1 MTKYDDLFN
10 SLMER
15 TIISSS
21 MNYENYGNR
30 TDKELKDE
38 LKDLKSQDSK
48 YFRADKNKKS
58 EDIKKEIDKRKAKD
72 K

>member
-21 MNYENYGNR
+21 LNYENYSNR
-30 TDKELKDE
+30 TDQELKDE
-38 LKDLKSQDSK
+38 LNDLKSQDK
-48 YFRADKNKKS
+48 KHFRADADKKS
-58 EDIKKEIDKRKAKD
+58 EDIKKEIDKRKSND

>member
-21 MNYENYGNR
+21 MNYENYSNR
-30 TDKELKDE
+30 TDQELKDE
-38 LKDLKSQDSK
+38 LKDLKSQDK
-48 YFRADKNKKS
+48 KHFRANIDKKS
-58 EDIKKEIDKRKAKD
+58 QDIKKEIDKRKAKD

>member
-1 MTKYDDLFN
+1 MTKYDSLFN

-21 MNYENYGNR
+21 MNYENYKNR
-30 TDKELKDE
+30 TDQELKDE
-38 LKDLKSQDSK
+38 LDDLKSQDSK
-48 YFRADKNKKS
+48 HFRANKDKKS
-58 EDIKKEIDKRKAKD
+58 EEIKKEIDKRTSKD

>member
-21 MNYENYGNR
+21 LNYENYGNR
-30 TDKELKDE
+30 TDQELKDE
-38 LKDLKSQDSK
+38 MDDLKSQDNK
-48 YFRADKNKKS
+48 HFRADVDKKA
-58 EDIKKEIDKRKAKD
+58 EDIKKEIDKRKSKD

>member
-21 MNYENYGNR
+21 MNYENYSNR
-30 TDKELKDE
+30 TDQELKDE
-38 LKDLKSQDSK
+38 LNDLKSQDK
-48 YFRADKNKKS
+48 KHFRADKDKKS
-58 EDIKKEIDKRKAKD
+58 EDIEKEIDKRKAKD